1 MEEAEGKERK
11 TFVQERAED
20 FAVRIVNL
28 WKYLLK
34 HQEYDMSRQVKRSST
49 SIGANITEAIFAASK
64 RDFLNK
70 MYIAYKEC
78 GETKYWLRILH
89 KTEFITQEEFDSLYN
104 DATEIDKML
113 TSIIRTTK
121 ANLATQ

>member
-28 WKYLLK
+28 WRYLLK
-34 HQEYDMSRQVKRSST
+34 HQEYDISRQVKRSGT

-78 GETKYWLRILH
+78 G
-89 KTEFITQEEFDSLYN
+89 
-104 DATEIDKML
+104 
-113 TSIIRTTK
+113 
-121 ANLATQ
+121 

>member
-1 MEEAEGKERK
+1 
-11 TFVQERAED
+11 
-20 FAVRIVNL
+20 
-28 WKYLLK
+28 
-34 HQEYDMSRQVKRSST
+34 MSRQVKRSGT
-49 SIGANITEAIFAASK
+49 SIGTNITEAIFAASK